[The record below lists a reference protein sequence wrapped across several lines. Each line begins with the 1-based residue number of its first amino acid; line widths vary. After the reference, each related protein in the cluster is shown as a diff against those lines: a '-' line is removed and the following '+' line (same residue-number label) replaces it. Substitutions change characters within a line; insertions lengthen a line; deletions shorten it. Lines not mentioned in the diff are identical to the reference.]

1 MEVLL
6 AIPFLAFVGERLSE
20 YLLKPLT
27 ERLPW
32 PEGWDDYAERLI
44 CAIPGFAMGI
54 LTQFDLFAAV
64 DIAMPHPAG
73 VIITAICI
81 GGGANFLHDILGAIP
96 DGATIDWALYQA
108 AESLREADDQE

>member
-32 PEGWDDYAERLI
+32 PEGWEDYAEGLI
-44 CAIPGFAMGI
+44 CAIPGFVMGI
-54 LTQFDLFAAV
+54 LTQLDLFAAIGIV
-64 DIAMPHPAG
+64 MPYPAG

-81 GGGANFLHDILGAIP
+81 GGGANRLHDIMGAIP
-96 DGATIDWALYQA
+96 DGARIDWALYQA
-108 AESLREADDQE
+108 SEVLEARSGQE